1 MKSEKGK
8 KSLREQ
14 LGTYYALGLLIV
26 IPTSVCVWV
35 LWTVFVKVD
44 NILGQ
49 IFRRMEWHVPGLG
62 FVAINVLILALG
74 VIAGNVFGRHLIL
87 MWEALLKRIPLVNK
101 IYTATYQIS
110 EAFLGK
116 QEKKI
121 FSRVALVE
129 FPRPGTYA
137 VGFITS
143 TAVGEVQEKTAQQVC
158 SVFIP
163 TTPNPTSGFLVLE
176 PEERVIKLDMSVED
190 AIKFVISAG
199 SLTPAYP
206 APGAGRP

>member
-1 MKSEKGK
+1 MQSRNR
-8 KSLREQ
+8 KSLRES

-26 IPTSVCVWV
+26 IPTAVCAWV
-35 LWTVFVKVD
+35 LWTLFTKVD

-49 IFRRMEWHVPGLG
+49 LFRRLEIDVPGLG
-62 FVAINVLILALG
+62 FLTINLLVLVLG
-74 VIAGNVFGRHLIL
+74 IVAGNVFGRQLIL
-87 MWEALLKRIPLVNK
+87 MWEGLLKRIPLINK

-116 QEKKI
+116 QERKI

-129 FPRPGTYA
+129 FPRQGTYA
-137 VGFITS
+137 VGFVTS
-143 TAVGEVQEKTAQQVC
+143 TAAGEVQEKTREKVC

-176 PEERVIKLDMSVED
+176 PEEKIITLEMSVED

-199 SLTPAYP
+199 SLTPPYRLPPHA
-206 APGAGRP
+206 AP

>member
-1 MKSEKGK
+1 M
-8 KSLREQ
+8 REA

-26 IPTSVCVWV
+26 IPTAVCAWV
-35 LWTVFVKVD
+35 LWTVFVEVD
-44 NILGQ
+44 DILGQ
-49 IFRRMEWHVPGLG
+49 IFRRLEIHIPGLG
-62 FVAINVLILALG
+62 FVTINLLVLALG
-74 VIAGNVFGRHLIL
+74 IVAGNVFGRQLIM
-87 MWEALLKRIPLVNK
+87 MWEGLLKRIPLINK

-116 QEKKI
+116 QDKKI

-137 VGFITS
+137 VGFVTS
-143 TAVGEVQEKTAQQVC
+143 TAAGEVQERTKEKVC

-176 PEERVIKLDMSVED
+176 PEDKIIKLDMSVED

-199 SLTPAYP
+199 SLTPPYP
-206 APGAGRP
+206 PVPGASS